1 MLQFAV
7 LTHDWPV
14 AHLDLF
20 LEQNGVLRA
29 WRLPAE
35 YQPGEVC
42 EALERHDH
50 RLMYLNYVGPVSGD
64 RGTVSRWDAGE
75 LEWLKDTEQRI
86 EVRLSGDKLSGDYA
100 LVLMEGSN
108 WRFDSIPLTP

>member
-1 MLQFAV
+1 VRFAV

-29 WRLPAE
+29 WRLPAD
-35 YQPGEVC
+35 YQPREVC

-50 RLMYLNYVGPVSGD
+50 RLAYLDYVGPVSGD

-75 LEWLKDTEQRI
+75 LEWLSETEQRI
-86 EVRLSGDKLSGDYA
+86 EVRLRGSRLNGDFA

-108 WRFDSIPLTP
+108 CCFVPM